1 MKERPILFS
10 APMVRAILD
19 GRKTQTRRVILPQPY
34 FVEETETQQGEDCM
48 RWRSGDKPDWPG
60 PCDSPYGE
68 PGDRLWVRETFA
80 TGIPGC
86 PGGITYRAD
95 HFDPRGDGPAN
106 PIRWTPSIF
115 MPRGVSRITLEVAE
129 VRVQQLQDITEDD
142 ARAEGAETEWRQATH
157 PAKTYRG
164 GFASLWDAI
173 NAGRGFSWGKNP
185 WVRAVTFRD
194 ITAQAKAEAA

>member
-10 APMVRAILD
+10 GPMVRAILE
-19 GRKTQTRRVILPQPY
+19 GRKTQTRRVLVPQP
-34 FVEETETQQGEDCM
+34 VDPKII
-48 RWRSGDKPDWPG
+48 RVAGDKIVFMGRDEGFYSNYWPTMVG
-60 PCDSPYGE
+60 V

-95 HFDPRGDGPAN
+95 HLDPRGDGPAN

-115 MPRGVSRITLEVAE
+115 MPRGASRITLEVVE
-129 VRVQQLQDITEDD
+129 VRVQQLRDITDDD
-142 ARAEGAETEWRQATH
+142 ARAEGAEPEWRQATH

-164 GFASLWDAI
+164 GFASLWDSI
-173 NAGRGFSWGKNP
+173 NAARGYGWDKNP
-185 WVRAVTFRD
+185 WVRAITFRD
-194 ITAQAKAEAA
+194 ITTQAKAEAA